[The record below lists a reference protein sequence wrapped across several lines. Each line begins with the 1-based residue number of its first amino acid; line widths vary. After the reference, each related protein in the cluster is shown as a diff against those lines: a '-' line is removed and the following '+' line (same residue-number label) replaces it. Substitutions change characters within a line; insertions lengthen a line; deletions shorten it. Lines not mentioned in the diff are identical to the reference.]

1 MGYSLF
7 TEVSEMRLSVSEA
20 AKRAGVSVRTLRWYD
35 EIGLLKPSETTQAGY
50 RFYDGA
56 AMASLQQI
64 LFYRELDVPLEQIG
78 RILTAPDNDRTE
90 ALQKHRTLLMMK
102 RRRLDDMLRLVDETI
117 GGIAMYDERPKP
129 TQADWEAVKKQYA
142 QEAADRWG
150 NTEAFLESREKHA
163 GYTPEQEARINAEM
177 EEIFQA
183 FGACGDPEGQEG
195 LALARR
201 WQAHITR
208 YHYNCTDGILACL
221 GQMYENDPRFQENLD
236 KYGPGTA
243 RKMSAAI
250 AKLVRE

>member
-1 MGYSLF
+1 
-7 TEVSEMRLSVSEA
+7 MRLSVSEA
-20 AKRAGVSVRTLRWYD
+20 AKRAGVSVRTLHYYD

-50 RFYDGA
+50 RFYDEM

-78 RILTAPDNDRTE
+78 RILNAPDHDRTE
-90 ALQKHRTLLMMK
+90 ALQKHRTLLLMK

-129 TQADWEAVKKQYA
+129 TQADWEAVKEQYA
-142 QEAADRWG
+142 QEAAERWG

-163 GYTPEQEARINAEM
+163 KYTPGQEAQINAEM

-183 FGACGDPEGQEG
+183 FGRCNHPEGPEGQ
-195 LALARR
+195 ALVKR
-201 WQAHITR
+201 WQAHITQH
-208 YHYNCTDGILACL
+208 HYDCTDGILACL
-221 GQMYENDPRFQENLD
+221 GQMYANDPRFQENLE

-243 RKMSAAI
+243 RKMSDAI
-250 AKLVRE
+250 AKFVQKAL

>member
-1 MGYSLF
+1 
-7 TEVSEMRLSVSEA
+7 MRLSVSQA
-20 AKRAGVSVRTLRWYD
+20 ARRAGVSVRTLRWYD

-50 RFYDGA
+50 RFYDDE

-78 RILTAPDNDRTE
+78 RILNAPDNDRTE

-129 TQADWEAVKKQYA
+129 TQADWEAVKAQYA

-163 GYTPEQEARINAEM
+163 GYTPGQEARIMAEM
-177 EEIFQA
+177 EEIFTA
-183 FGACGDPEGQEG
+183 FGRCGDPAGPQAQ
-195 LALARR
+195 ALVKR
-201 WQAHITR
+201 WQAHITQ

-221 GQMYENDPRFQENLD
+221 GQMYAGDPRFAENLER
-236 KYGPGTA
+236 YGPGTA
-243 RKMSAAI
+243 QKMSEAI
-250 AKLVRE
+250 AAYCKK